1 MPHNSY
7 FHRSQM
13 ILNIIHHLGPISRTE
28 LIELTDYRPASVG
41 DIIKELLEKQLIME
55 TGHSSG
61 GHGRKRTLLEI
72 NKEHLYAIGIS
83 FTPDSALCLAAGI
96 DGRIFLQSSIPIQ
109 PTQPTCAADHKRG
122 SQSDFSLFYKRIGRN
137 RHLQTLL

>member
-7 FHRSQM
+7 FRRSQM

-28 LIELTDYRPASVG
+28 LTDLTDWRPASVG
-41 DIIKELLEKQLIME
+41 DIIRELLEKQLIIE

-83 FTPDSALCLAAGI
+83 FTPEEALCLAAGI
-96 DGRIFLQSSIPIQ
+96 DGRIFTRSSVPIQ
-109 PTQPTCAADHKRG
+109 PSLRKI
-122 SQSDFSLFYKRIGRN
+122 SFSR
-137 RHLQTLL
+137 LLLWETER